1 MAMIK
6 CVECGNMI
14 SDRSEVCVHCGCPT
28 KESLKNHN
36 ESSKYIVRIT
46 ISDKSEVSV
55 HCGDSTKESLQTS
68 NESSKNMVCNINGTT
83 YDFSDIYNIMINYS
97 DENRKRF
104 PQYVYYN
111 ILRPVMLKAKL
122 TDDSAAELC
131 RQTVQNQALP
141 YVFVG
146 TTGMYQATGPTCPKC
161 GFTPVSTGK
170 NSSSEKF
177 VDSTETEH
185 RCPLCGHQW
194 AIKR

>member
-1 MAMIK
+1 MALIQ

-14 SDRSEVCVHCGCPT
+14 SDKSEVCVHCGRPT
-28 KESLKNHN
+28 QESLKNN
-36 ESSKYIVRIT
+36 
-46 ISDKSEVSV
+46 
-55 HCGDSTKESLQTS
+55 

-97 DENRKRF
+97 DEKRKRF
-104 PQYVYYN
+104 PQYVYDN

-146 TTGMYQATGPTCPKC
+146 TTGMYQATGPTCPKG

-177 VDSTETEH
+177 VDNDETEH
-185 RCPLCGHQW
+185 RCVLCGYQW
-194 AIKR
+194 DTKNS